1 MKRVCLKMYPEEL
14 ILIPDDTDGTAT
26 HFLDLSLKIEE
37 GFLSSSIYDKR
48 DVFNFSVVNFPFL
61 SGNIP
66 NRSSYGVFIGELVR
80 YARGCTYID
89 DFKCKTKNTISKFLK
104 QNFTPKMLKRS
115 WSKFCR
121 SHVLLIQKFGSIILS
136 LSDECF

>member
-1 MKRVCLKMYPEEL
+1 MV
-14 ILIPDDTDGTAT
+14 
-26 HFLDLSLKIEE
+26 FL
-37 GFLSSSIYDKR
+37 FSSIYDKR

-66 NRSSYGVFIGELVR
+66 NRSSYGVFISQLVR
-80 YARGCTYID
+80 YARGCIYIE
-89 DFKCKTKNTISKFLK
+89 DFNYKTKNTISKLSK

-121 SHVLLIQKFGSIILS
+121 KHLLLIQKFGSIIFS
-136 LSDECF
+136 LIYEWFQIEIFVEFIFSLKILAIFYKVVVQGTY